1 MRKGKLDA
9 THLTSA
15 HMAEQYMAIYEGRC
29 MLDNISMCI
38 EPAARGRCGQV
49 LEPRVQVSVLMSVY
63 ARERPEYLDRS
74 LSSVE
79 SQTLEP
85 VEIVLVENGPLG
97 GALEDVVA
105 SHASSHSEL
114 YRVVKLAEDM
124 GLGRALSVGLDKCS
138 QNIVARMDSDDIC
151 APCRFEREAAYLSG
165 HPEITVV
172 GSWIAE
178 FETNPNILVASREPP
193 CDPDELRRY
202 AKFRNPLNHM
212 TVMMRRDQVLSV
224 GGYSANCMY
233 FEDYLLWI
241 QLLSVN
247 FRLANIPE
255 HLVYARTGYGMYGR
269 RGGWSYALSTIH
281 FLKRARST
289 GFLSVGDMC
298 ISTIVRT
305 AGSLLSPGLR
315 RFVYL
320 HGLRR
325 VSKDKTSEK
334 ANGGQRP
341 GDASPEMKTF
351 LGSDRKEEQK

>member
-1 MRKGKLDA
+1 
-9 THLTSA
+9 
-15 HMAEQYMAIYEGRC
+15 
-29 MLDNISMCI
+29 ML
-38 EPAARGRCGQV
+38 EARLQ
-49 LEPRVQVSVLMSVY
+49 LSVLMSVY
-63 ARERPEYLDRS
+63 AREKPEYLDMS

-79 SQTLEP
+79 SQTLKP
-85 VEIVLVENGPLG
+85 VEIALVENGPLG

-105 SHASSHSEL
+105 KHAGLRPEL
-114 YRVVKLAEDM
+114 YQIIKLPKNV
-124 GLGRALSVGLDKCS
+124 GLGGALSVGLGMCS
-138 QNIVARMDSDDIC
+138 HDIVARMDSDDIC
-151 APCRFEREAAYLSG
+151 APYRFEREAAYLLG
-165 HPEITVV
+165 HPEVAVV

-178 FETNPNILVASREPP
+178 FETDPNTPVAFREPP

-212 TVMMRRDQVLSV
+212 TVMMRRDAVLSV
-224 GGYSANCMY
+224 GGYSADRMNL
-233 FEDYLLWI
+233 EDYLLWI
-241 QLLSVN
+241 QLLSAN

-255 HLVYARTGYGMYGR
+255 HLVYARTGYGMYSR
-269 RGGWSYALSTIH
+269 RGGWNWALSTNH

-289 GFLSVGDMC
+289 GFLSAGDMC

-305 AGSLLSPGLR
+305 AGSLLSPSLR

-325 VSKDKTSEK
+325 VSKDKTSKK

>member
-1 MRKGKLDA
+1 
-9 THLTSA
+9 
-15 HMAEQYMAIYEGRC
+15 
-29 MLDNISMCI
+29 
-38 EPAARGRCGQV
+38 V
-49 LEPRVQVSVLMSVY
+49 LEPQVQVSVLMSVY
-63 ARERPEYLDRS
+63 AREKPEYLDLS

-79 SQTLEP
+79 SQTLKP
-85 VEIVLVENGPLG
+85 VEIVLVEDGPLG

-105 SHASSHSEL
+105 NHVGPHPEL
-114 YRVVKLAEDM
+114 YQVIKLPENV
-124 GLGRALSVGLDKCS
+124 GLGGALSVGLGRCS

-151 APCRFEREAAYLSG
+151 APCRFETEAAYLSS

-178 FETNPNILVASREPP
+178 FETNSNIPVASREPP

-224 GGYSANCMY
+224 GGYSADCMY
-233 FEDYLLWI
+233 FEDYLLWL

-269 RGGWSYALSTIH
+269 RGGWSYALSTTH

-289 GFLSVGDMC
+289 GFLSAGDMC

-334 ANGGQRP
+334 ANGDQRL
-341 GDASPEMKTF
+341 GDASPEMKT
-351 LGSDRKEEQK
+351 LLDSDRKEEQK